1 MVFVGAKRTLPASTA
16 PKMADYM
23 RLTAGYGVMLIDE
36 DINQFSDINQFCDI
50 VQLRSFSEARS

>member
-1 MVFVGAKRTLPASTA
+1 
-16 PKMADYM
+16 MADYM